1 MSDQYPERM
10 KTMQAKVVPSKR
22 KTYDTS
28 LRHDFAMNKGLYLLA
43 IPIIA
48 FFLIFNY
55 APMAGLVIAF
65 QDFKPQRG
73 ILGSNWVGVKN
84 FVDFFT
90 NPSFWTI
97 LRNTLVISLLGLVI
111 AFPMSIVF
119 ALQLNE
125 INWKPFKKTIQTVSY
140 MPYFISLV
148 VICGLV
154 TEFCASNGVVTSI
167 FCAITGKP
175 RENLLTNPNYFW
187 TINLLSDLWQNLGYS
202 SIIFVAAITSVSAE
216 LHEAAAMDGATRL
229 RRVWSITI
237 PSIMP
242 TIVTMLILRCGSLLS
257 VGFEKILLLYN
268 PSTYSTAD
276 VISTHVQRLGIE
288 KAQYG
293 YSTAVGLFNSVINT
307 VLLIT
312 ANYFSKKYTDT
323 SVL

>member
-1 MSDQYPERM
+1 
-10 KTMQAKVVPSKR
+10 MQLKAAAAKGKVS
-22 KTYDTS
+22 DTS

-65 QDFKPQRG
+65 EDFKPQRG
-73 ILGSNWVGVKN
+73 IFGSEWVGFEN
-84 FVDFFT
+84 FVQFFT
-90 NPSFWTI
+90 SPSFFTV

-111 AFPMSIVF
+111 AYPMAIIF

-125 INWKPFKKTIQTVSY
+125 ITSKPFKKAIQTISY
-140 MPYFISLV
+140 MPYFISIV

-154 TEFCASNGVVTSI
+154 TEFCASNGVITNI
-167 FCAITGKP
+167 FCTLTGRP

-187 TINLLSDLWQNLGYS
+187 AINLLSDLWQNLGYS
-202 SIIFVAAITSVSAE
+202 SIIFVAAITSVSQE
-216 LHEAAAMDGATRL
+216 LHEAAAIDGANRL
-229 RRVWSITI
+229 RRVRSITI
-237 PSIMP
+237 PCIMP

-268 PSTYSTAD
+268 PSTYATAD

-293 YSTAVGLFNSVINT
+293 YSTAVGLFNSLVNT

-312 ANYFSKKYTDT
+312 ANYFSRKFTET